1 MKIKSVGLDLDN
13 TLIDYTQAY
22 FKIAEIFG
30 ITLVDL
36 NKDSIKQHL
45 TDYKNNDV
53 EWQRFQSILYTKGL
67 DYAELAPGLL
77 NFLKFCKTKRVK
89 VSVVSHKTL
98 TTSKKFG
105 NLNLRTPALKWL
117 KEQQLIPTLISLED
131 IFFCPSKSLKIE
143 KINQLKCDI
152 FVDDLEEVL
161 NDSNLNFDVKKV
173 QFSNELKNNSISN
186 FEELI
191 EMLDN

>member
-1 MKIKSVGLDLDN
+1 MNIKSVGLDLDN

-22 FKIAEIFG
+22 SKIAEIFG
-30 ITLVDL
+30 LTIENF

-45 TDYKNNDV
+45 TDNKKNDV
-53 EWQRFQSILYTKGL
+53 EWQRFQSILYTQGL
-67 DYAELAPGLL
+67 DYAKLAPGLL
-77 NFLKFCKTKRVK
+77 NFLKFCKTKSIK

-98 TTSKKFG
+98 TTPKKFG

-117 KEQQLIPTLISLED
+117 KEQQLIPALISLED
-131 IFFCPSKSLKIE
+131 IFFCSTKSLKIE
-143 KINQLKCDI
+143 KINQLKCEI

-161 NDSNLNFDVKKV
+161 YDSSLNFNVKRV
-173 QFSNELKNNSISN
+173 QFSNEVKNNSICN

>member
-22 FKIAEIFG
+22 SKIAEIFG
-30 ITLVDL
+30 LTLVDL

-45 TDYKNNDV
+45 TDNKNDV
-53 EWQRFQSILYTKGL
+53 EWQRFQSILYTQGL
-67 DYAELAPGLL
+67 DYAKLAPGLL
-77 NFLKFCKTKRVK
+77 NFLKFCKTKCIK

-98 TTSKKFG
+98 TTPKKFG

-131 IFFCPSKSLKIE
+131 IFFCSSKSLKIE
-143 KINQLKCDI
+143 KINQLKCEI

-161 NDSNLNFDVKKV
+161 NDSSLNFDVKKV
-173 QFSNELKNNSISN
+173 QFSNEQKSNSISN

>member
-53 EWQRFQSILYTKGL
+53 EWQRFQSILYTKG
-67 DYAELAPGLL
+67 
-77 NFLKFCKTKRVK
+77 
-89 VSVVSHKTL
+89 
-98 TTSKKFG
+98 
-105 NLNLRTPALKWL
+105 
-117 KEQQLIPTLISLED
+117 
-131 IFFCPSKSLKIE
+131 
-143 KINQLKCDI
+143 
-152 FVDDLEEVL
+152 
-161 NDSNLNFDVKKV
+161 
-173 QFSNELKNNSISN
+173 
-186 FEELI
+186 
-191 EMLDN
+191 